1 VRGTASKT
9 VKSAVTTV
17 GPDGAHVASAKPSK
31 WPPNGMRGGLV
42 EQLDRSYHVSNGMK
56 TAGVVS
62 TVAAIGVFARE
73 HGPGCY
79 TVDQRYP
86 DPFRGIGVI
95 SRAWGKVIHHADG
108 HVTIHI
114 EPADGSGRT

>member
-1 VRGTASKT
+1 VRGT
-9 VKSAVTTV
+9 
-17 GPDGAHVASAKPSK
+17 PSK
-31 WPPNGMRGGLV
+31 KLPGWRSHGFQSADV
-42 EQLDRSYHVSNGMK
+42 ERTDRSYHISSGIK
-56 TAGVVS
+56 IDGVVS

-86 DPFRGIGVI
+86 DPFLGIGLI
-95 SRAWGKVIHHADG
+95 SRAWGKAIHHADG

-114 EPADGSGRT
+114 EPADMLG